1 MNKGYEHSIIQLTNI
16 YDHLLY
22 FRYHAG
28 SNTNGQQICEQMVI
42 SVSHNRR
49 NASENKSDFSI
60 FHRPNGELS
69 VNVFLGLDEC
79 GALGSLLK
87 WADT

>member
-22 FRYHAG
+22 FRQHAG

-42 SVSHNRR
+42 STSHNRR

-60 FHRPNGELS
+60 FHPS

-87 WADT
+87 WADA